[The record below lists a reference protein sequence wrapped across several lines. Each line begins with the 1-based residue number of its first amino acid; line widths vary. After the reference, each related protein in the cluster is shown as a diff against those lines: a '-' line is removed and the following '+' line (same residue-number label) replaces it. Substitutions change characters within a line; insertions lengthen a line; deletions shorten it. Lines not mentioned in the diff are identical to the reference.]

1 MTTVDRVK
9 AVCKSKK
16 IAISTLERELGYS
29 NGYIGKLKKG
39 VLPDDRLVNI
49 AKFLN
54 VSVSYLTGWDEAV
67 SSLTMAGMSEIDVA
81 QEMGI
86 DPSIMSDILSG
97 NDPSSAA
104 AVSKFARVAS
114 LLSEQKEKPALPKE
128 SERIPGYSDLNS
140 ANQAIIDNLIA
151 QLLAAQS
158 DD

>member
-16 IAISTLERELGYS
+16 IAISTLEKALGYS

-39 VLPDDRLVNI
+39 VLPDDRLVDI
-49 AKFLN
+49 ARFLD
-54 VSVSYLTGWDEAV
+54 VPVSYLTGWNDAV
-67 SSLTMAGMSEIDVA
+67 SNLNMVGMSEIDVA
-81 QEMGI
+81 AEMGI
-86 DPSIMSDILSG
+86 DPAVLNNFLSA
-97 NDPSSAA
+97 NDSSSVD
-104 AVSKFARVAS
+104 AVSKFVRVAS
-114 LLSEQKEKPALPKE
+114 LLAKNKTPALPKE